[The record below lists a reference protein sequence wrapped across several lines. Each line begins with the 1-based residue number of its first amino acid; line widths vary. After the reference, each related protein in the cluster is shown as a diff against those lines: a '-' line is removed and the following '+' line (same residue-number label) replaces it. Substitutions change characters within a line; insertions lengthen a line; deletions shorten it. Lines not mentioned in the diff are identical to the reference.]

1 MANPTC
7 PTSTWWRLMA
17 PRKKSPKTMMT
28 TRKSTLRPT
37 AMLRCWLRVVSTLIA
52 YWDPWLLEF
61 PYVWTHPTLGSYTYS
76 IYLIISL
83 YISIILYI
91 LHRTCMFNPFPHIG
105 SLFSSAV
112 HFLPGM
118 FTSKYLKCL
127 MMYSGLLAIN
137 YPILSTQNRDF
148 HIHPHIPC
156 FFYLFMVM
164 TGGWFIIVLTTLIW
178 VNYNDLTATSLELW
192 LVIGIIPEKPYF
204 RLVNYCNL
212 PRLME
217 HIHSYSGS
225 EFPQFLLFL
234 SPMDRSLWPRCRG
247 RFSSR
252 ATVWCPSDGTP

>member
-1 MANPTC
+1 MLAESCFHTHC
-7 PTSTWWRLMA
+7 I
-17 PRKKSPKTMMT
+17 
-28 TRKSTLRPT
+28 LRPL
-37 AMLRCWLRVVSTLIA
+37 A
-52 YWDPWLLEF
+52 
-61 PYVWTHPTLGSYTYS
+61 LGVPLCLDASNTRIIHILNISHYIS
-76 IYLIISL
+76 I

-212 PRLME
+212 PRYYE
-217 HIHSYSGS
+217 YSI
-225 EFPQFLLFL
+225 L
-234 SPMDRSLWPRCRG
+234 
-247 RFSSR
+247 
-252 ATVWCPSDGTP
+252 